1 LVRQR
6 GLVLTVAEAV
16 LLVVATSAAVTL
28 AVMLAVLT
36 LRQLSPVVHVLAA
49 EVLAH

>member
-1 LVRQR
+1 LLRQH
-6 GLVLTVAEAV
+6 GLVLTVAAV
-16 LLVVATSAAVTL
+16 LLVAATSAAVTL